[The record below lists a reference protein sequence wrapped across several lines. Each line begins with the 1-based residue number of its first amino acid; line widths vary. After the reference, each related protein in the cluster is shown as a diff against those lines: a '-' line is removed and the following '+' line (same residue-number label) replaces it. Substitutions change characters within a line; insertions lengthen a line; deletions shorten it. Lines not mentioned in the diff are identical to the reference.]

1 MKVKTKDARI
11 KSRLTKSFVF
21 VTVITSI
28 AAVLGIIAMWTMHVQ
43 YNSAL
48 QNFGFSQ
55 GDIGKAMTCLSETR
69 SSLRA
74 AIGYD
79 KQDEIDEAVQN
90 YEDYKQK
97 TKDYIDAIEKYMIT
111 DAGRESYDK
120 ITESTEA
127 YWSIADEVIQQGA
140 VTDREVSAKAQD
152 RAINEVRP
160 AYDTLYKS
168 MKNLMTVN
176 VDKGTQLEKSL
187 TNLAIVLIIAM
198 IVIIAISAYVST
210 RLGRRIS
217 TEIAKPLKD
226 TSDRLVTF
234 AKGDLDSPFPEV
246 AVKDEIHEMV
256 EVVRGMAIN
265 LNDIITDVGY
275 LLAEMA
281 SGNFTEDSH
290 VKDKYVGKFE
300 LLLTSIEQMSD
311 KMDGTL
317 QQVEDASEQVSAGA
331 GNLAEAAEAL
341 ADGAT
346 DQAGSVEELQ
356 ATITDITETVEQTA
370 EDLQAAAQN
379 AKQYA
384 QDAGHSREQMEETVK
399 AMERISDSSQKIEN
413 IISELEDIASQTNLL
428 SLNASIEAARAGEAG
443 RGFAV
448 VADQIRNLAEQSATS
463 AVSTRA
469 LIEGSIHDVEEGNK
483 AVEAVS
489 ATLDAVVKGMSA
501 IADTSES
508 LSEQSTNQAR
518 AMEQVQLGINQ
529 ISEVVQSNSAAA
541 EETSATSEE
550 LSAQAETLETL
561 VANFQLKSKQ

>member
-1 MKVKTKDARI
+1 MKAKTKDVRI
-11 KSRLTKSFVF
+11 KARLTQGFMF
-21 VTVITSI
+21 VTLITSI
-28 AAVLGIIAMWTMHVQ
+28 AAVIGIIAMWVMNVQ
-43 YNSAL
+43 YNKAL
-48 QNFGFSQ
+48 NNFGFSQ

-97 TKDYIDAIEKYMIT
+97 TNDYIDAIEKYMVT
-111 DAGRESYDK
+111 DAGHTAYDK
-120 ITESTEA
+120 ITSSTDA
-127 YWSIADEVIQQGA
+127 YWSIADEVIKQGA
-140 VTDREVSAKAQD
+140 VTDRDISAKAQD

-160 AYDTLYKS
+160 AYDSFYNS
-168 MKNLMTVN
+168 MKDLMNVN
-176 VDKGTQLEKSL
+176 VEKGTQLEKQLSSL
-187 TNLAIVLIIAM
+187 AVVLIIAM
-198 IVIIAISAYVST
+198 IIIVAVSMFVAT

-217 TEIAKPLKD
+217 VGIERPLKA
-226 TSDRLVTF
+226 TSDRLLSF
-234 AKGDLDSPFPEV
+234 AKGDLDSPFPDV
-246 AVKDEIHEMV
+246 AVKDEIYEMI
-256 EVVRGMAIN
+256 EVVKGMASN

-275 LLAEMA
+275 LLGEMA
-281 SGNFTEDSH
+281 AGNFTEDSRIQ
-290 VKDKYVGKFE
+290 DKYVGKFE
-300 LLLTSIEQMSD
+300 LLLTSIEQMSE

-384 QDAGHSREQMEETVK
+384 QDAGYSREQMMETVK

-463 AVSTRA
+463 AVSTRG

-489 ATLDAVVKGMSA
+489 ATLDAVVKGMSS

-508 LSEQSTNQAR
+508 LSEQSVNQAR

-541 EETSATSEE
+541 EETSATSQE

-561 VANFQLKSKQ
+561 VENFQLKSKQ

>member
-1 MKVKTKDARI
+1 MKAKAKDMRI
-11 KSRLTKSFVF
+11 KKRLTKSFMF
-21 VTVITSI
+21 VTLITSI
-28 AAVLGIIAMWTMHVQ
+28 AAVIGVIAMAVMSIQ

-48 QNFGFSQ
+48 QNYGFSQ
-55 GDIGKAMTCLSETR
+55 GDIGKAMACVAETR

-79 KQDEIDEAVQN
+79 KQEEIDEAVQN
-90 YEDYKQK
+90 YEEYK
-97 TKDYIDAIEKYMIT
+97 TKVNNYIDEIEKYMIT
-111 DAGRESYDK
+111 DEGRDAYDE
-120 ITESTEA
+120 ITSNTDA
-127 YWSIADEVIQQGA
+127 YWSISDEVIKQGA
-140 VTDREVSAKAQD
+140 VTDRGESARAQE

-160 AYDTLYKS
+160 AYETLYNA
-168 MKNLMTVN
+168 MKDLMDVN
-176 VDKGTQLEKSL
+176 VTKGTQLEKTLSAMQYIL
-187 TNLAIVLIIAM
+187 IVLM
-198 IVIIAISAYVST
+198 LVIIGGAVFIST
-210 RLGRRIS
+210 RLGRK
-217 TEIAKPLKD
+217 IAVGIEKPLKD
-226 TSDRLVTF
+226 TSDRLVEF

-246 AVKDEIHEMV
+246 AVKDEIYDMI
-256 EVVRGMAIN
+256 EVIKGMASN
-265 LNDIITDVGY
+265 LNDIITDVGH

-290 VKDKYVGKFE
+290 IKEKYVGKFE
-300 LLLTSIEQMSD
+300 LLLTSIEQMGET
-311 KMDGTL
+311 MDGTL
-317 QQVEDASEQVSAGA
+317 QKVEDASEQVSAGA

-370 EDLQAAAQN
+370 KDLQDAAQN

-384 QDAGHSREQMEETVK
+384 EDAGHSREQMQDTVK

-463 AVSTRA
+463 AVSTRE

-489 ATLDAVVKGMSA
+489 ATLDEVVKGMSA
-501 IADTSES
+501 IAGTSES

-518 AMEQVQLGINQ
+518 AMEQVELGINQ

-561 VANFQLKSKQ
+561 VANFQLRSKK